1 MIMSK
6 KKNIC
11 SISTIGVAVLGTAA
25 AGAMH
30 THSFGGKRV
39 GAGDGYFF
47 GDVRPM
53 AGTL

>member
-11 SISTIGVAVLGTAA
+11 SIILGGVAALAR
-25 AGAMH
+25 
-30 THSFGGKRV
+30 SQDSPPFGGKRV
-39 GAGDGYFF
+39 STGDGYFF

>member
-11 SISTIGVAVLGTAA
+11 SIILGGVAVLG
-25 AGAMH
+25 GAQD
-30 THSFGGKRV
+30 SPPFGGKRV
-39 GAGDGYFF
+39 STGDGYFF
-47 GDVRPM
+47 GGLCPV

>member
-39 GAGDGYFF
+39 STGDGYFF
-47 GDVRPM
+47 RDFWPV
-53 AGTL
+53 AETI

>member
-11 SISTIGVAVLGTAA
+11 SIALGGVAVLG
-25 AGAMH
+25 GAQD
-30 THSFGGKRV
+30 SPPFGGKRV

>member
-11 SISTIGVAVLGTAA
+11 SIILGGVAALGRS
-25 AGAMH
+25 H
-30 THSFGGKRV
+30 DLPPFGGKRV

-47 GDVRPM
+47 RDFWPV
-53 AGTL
+53 AETI